1 MMKKNWIYILQRFGF
16 YLLLVVI
23 AIYALF
29 PFYWALNT
37 SLKTEEELYQRATL
51 FPKDPTLENYEYVL
65 KDERFLTSLR
75 NSAFVSSF
83 TTIFSLLVGS
93 FAAYALGRLKFRG
106 RTFILYIILSMTM
119 FPAIS
124 VLSGLY
130 TIIKSA
136 GLFGTPYAL
145 ILTYPIFTLPFTVWV
160 LTAFFRGLPTEIEQ
174 AAIVDGASYLQI
186 FWRILLPLTAPALVT
201 TGLIS
206 FVRSWNEYLFALNF
220 TLTNPAAQTVTVTV
234 AKFTGAES
242 FQEPIREIMAAAM
255 FVTIPL
261 VVLVLVFQKRIVAG
275 LTAGAVKG

>member
-1 MMKKNWIYILQRFGF
+1 MKRNWIYYLQRIGF
-16 YLLLVVI
+16 YFLVLVI
-23 AIYALF
+23 AIYAIF
-29 PFYWALNT
+29 PFYWAFNT
-37 SLKTEEELYQRATL
+37 SLKTEQELYGKATYI
-51 FPKDPTLENYEYVL
+51 PREPTLENYRYVL
-65 KDERFLTSLR
+65 GDERFLSSLR
-75 NSAFVSSF
+75 NSAFVSSL
-83 TTIFSLLVGS
+83 TTIVSLLIGS
-93 FAAYALGRLKFRG
+93 FAAYALGRLKFKG
-106 RTFILYIILSMTM
+106 RKVLLYIVLSMTM

-145 ILTYPIFTLPFTVWV
+145 VLTYPIFTLPFTVWV
-160 LTAFFRGLPTEIEQ
+160 LTSFFRGLPREIEQ
-174 AAIVDGASYLQI
+174 AAIIDGASYLQI

-201 TGLIS
+201 TGLLS

-220 TLTNPAAQTVTVTV
+220 TLTNPEAQTVTVTV

-261 VVLVLVFQKRIVAG
+261 VLLVLIFQRRIVAG

>member
-1 MMKKNWIYILQRFGF
+1 MKKKWALIVQRIFFYIL
-16 YLLLVVI
+16 LIII

-29 PFYWALNT
+29 PFYWAFNT
-37 SLKTEEELYQRATL
+37 SLKTEMELYQSATY
-51 FPKDPTLENYEYVL
+51 FPRDPTLENYRYVL
-65 KDERFLTSLR
+65 GEERFLTSLR
-75 NSAFVSSF
+75 NSAYVSSI
-83 TTIFSLLVGS
+83 TTIFSLVVGS
-93 FAAYALGRLKFRG
+93 FAAYALGRLNFRG
-106 RTFILYIILSMTM
+106 KTLLLYIVLSMTM

-130 TIIKSA
+130 SIIKSA

-160 LTAFFRGLPTEIEQ
+160 LTAFFRGLPKEIEQ
-174 AAIVDGASYLQI
+174 AAIIDGASYFQI
-186 FWRILLPLTAPALVT
+186 FLRILLPLTAPALVT
-201 TGLIS
+201 TGLLS

-220 TLTNPAAQTVTVTV
+220 TLTTPEAQTVTVTV

-242 FQEPIREIMAAAM
+242 FQVPIREIMAAAM

-261 VVLVLVFQKRIVAG
+261 VLLVLIFQRRIVAG